1 MKKIIFISIAISLF
15 CTHIYAQGIS
25 QKDNASIDNLFRS
38 NLVINKES
46 IVSDTL
52 SMVFKGNFYM
62 VDPKIKLED
71 EEDVYSCRTLISIVN
86 GVIYNR
92 LDTSLL
98 PVLQDNFYIRTEK
111 DAKIF
116 ETALD
121 KLYPVQEDE
130 KELKEHLKSGNI
142 WYFIRSDFFEDKSGY
157 KVTINKD
164 SKVTGIVYDMKAIK
178 AK

>member
-1 MKKIIFISIAISLF
+1 MKKLFILTIAVSL
-15 CTHIYAQGIS
+15 CSTYLNAQGLS

-38 NLVINKES
+38 NLVINKER

-52 SMVFKGNFYM
+52 SLVFKGNFYM

-98 PVLQDNFYIRTEK
+98 PVLQDNFYIRSEK
-111 DAKIF
+111 DAVIF

-130 KELKEHLKSGNI
+130 KELKEHLKTGNI

-178 AK
+178 GK